1 MLSSL
6 NRTLQIPKRLLIY
19 EEIVTCSTLAAIN
32 MLTITMLHPFSLSQP
47 SYLESIVE
55 RARQF
60 YLLESILVNVTS
72 VVPSYH
78 ITVV

>member
-1 MLSSL
+1 MRKLSL
-6 NRTLQIPKRLLIY
+6 VR
-19 EEIVTCSTLAAIN
+19 STLAAKHVHN
-32 MLTITMLHPFSLSQP
+32 HNVTPLLSQP